1 MADFTRRDRWLWP
14 SLAVMGLGAAIV
26 NLMPGNGWFPYAV
39 GFGLFVVG
47 VVIYIRSPRWE
58 K

>member
-1 MADFTRRDRWLWP
+1 
-14 SLAVMGLGAAIV
+14 MGLGAAIV